1 MSSTTSA
8 TPLASVKRPKL
19 INLLFPSVVSGIIL
33 GVAGAVLAGLLV
45 NQVTTV
51 FSGDKQVPN
60 YDAVT
65 VAVYTAWVFFFFI
78 GVGAF
83 NGVFQWG
90 FGRQEPTVAEELELA
105 GKNQGIWR
113 YFRYTTDH
121 KVVGMQYLV
130 TVFVLFFLGSLG
142 AFMIRLEQ
150 STPGAIFFDPSTY
163 NTIVGMH
170 GILMIVSTII
180 MVSGPF
186 GNFIL
191 PIMIGARDMAFPRL
205 NALSYWLLFSGIPVF
220 FSTLFLGGFPTGWTG
235 YAPLSVQELTPGMDA
250 YCVLILIFAC
260 SITIA
265 AINIVTTVIL
275 MRAKG
280 MTWGRLPVFVWGV
293 VLSVILS
300 LTAFPSFIVSQI
312 MVLMDRIFNTSFF
325 VAASGGNN
333 WLYEHLFWFMGHPE
347 VYVIALPS
355 MAIAAELIAVFARK
369 PVFGYRLMVG
379 SMISIA
385 ILSVLVWGHHLYTS
399 GSENALTAPYM
410 LDTELISIPTGLF
423 FLVLVGT
430 LWRGR
435 IWLTVPMLF
444 IGGLLVNFV
453 IGGITGIYLA
463 DLPTDEILHGG
474 MFVTAHFHFTLV
486 GAMVFGFMAGL
497 YYWFP
502 KMTGKRLDARLGV
515 LHFWLFEIGFV
526 GTFTALFYAG
536 LQGEPRWSANVA
548 PPFATANLIASLF
561 AILIAASVFTLAFN
575 VIYSWLRGEKAD
587 ANEWG
592 AMTLEWTVPT
602 PVPLENFVG
611 KLPVVTALP
620 YTYGSSLPELPV
632 TPAPEV
638 DIPGAVVEPS
648 TQAQAES

>member
-1 MSSTTSA
+1 MTETRR
-8 TPLASVKRPKL
+8 T
-19 INLLFPSVVSGIIL
+19 NLVQTLFPSVLSGVVL
-33 GVAGAVLAGLLV
+33 GVIGAIIAGVIVAH
-45 NQVTTV
+45 
-51 FSGDKQVPN
+51 FVPDN
-60 YDAVT
+60 TDAIV
-65 VAVYTAWVFFFFI
+65 VAAYTGWVIFFFI
-78 GVGAF
+78 GIGAF
-83 NGVFQWG
+83 NGVWKWG
-90 FGRQEPTVAEELELA
+90 FGRRDATPAEELQLA
-105 GKNQGIWR
+105 GKDQGLWR

-130 TVFVLFFLGSLG
+130 TVLAFFFLGSMG

-150 STPGAIFFDPSTY
+150 AVPGAIFFTPSTY

-170 GILMIVSTII
+170 GILMIAATII
-180 MVSGPF
+180 MISGPF
-186 GNFIL
+186 GNFVL

-205 NALSYWLLFSGIPVF
+205 NALSYWLLFSIIPVF
-220 FSTLFLGGFPTGWTG
+220 FSTLALGGFPTGWTG

-250 YCVLILIFAC
+250 YCFTLIIFAI
-260 SITIA
+260 STTVA
-265 AINIVTTVIL
+265 AMNIVTTVMV
-275 MRAKG
+275 MRTKG

-293 VLSVILS
+293 VLSVILG
-300 LTAFPSFIVSQI
+300 LTAFPSFLMSQV
-312 MVLMDRIFNTSFF
+312 MVLMDRVFETSFF
-325 VAASGGNN
+325 IAAFGGNN

-355 MAIAAELIAVFARK
+355 MAAAAEITAVFARK
-369 PVFGYRLMVG
+369 PVFGYRMLVG
-379 SMISIA
+379 SLVSIC

-399 GSENALTAPYM
+399 GSESALDGPYM

-435 IWLTVPMLF
+435 IWITVPLLF
-444 IGGLLVNFV
+444 VIGMLVNFV

-486 GAMVFGFMAGL
+486 GSMVFGFFAAF

-502 KMTGKRLDARLGV
+502 KMVGRRLNPVLGK

-548 PPFATANLIASLF
+548 PPFVTANLIASLF
-561 AILIAASVFTLAFN
+561 AILIAVSVFVLVYN
-575 VIYSWLRGEKAD
+575 VVTAVVRGEPAT

-592 AMTLEWTVPT
+592 AKTLEWAVPT
-602 PVPLENFVG
+602 PVPLENFED
-611 KLPVVTALP
+611 LPEIKVLP
-620 YTYGSSLPELPV
+620 YDYGA
-632 TPAPEV
+632 TPAKTGSDSVV
-638 DIPGAVVEPS
+638 DAPLQP
-648 TQAQAES
+648 QAES